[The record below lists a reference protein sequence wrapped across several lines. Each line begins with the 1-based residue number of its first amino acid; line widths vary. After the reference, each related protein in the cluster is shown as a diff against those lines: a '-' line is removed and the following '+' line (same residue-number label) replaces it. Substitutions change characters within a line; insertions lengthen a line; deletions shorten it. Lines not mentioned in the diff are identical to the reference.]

1 MQETSTVIMWPEKLK
16 VGSKSKRG
24 ESVLFLKCDL
34 KTYFILLDNQCFVSL
49 KDPHVR
55 VAGEPESVRA
65 AKERIM
71 AVLDTRVNQVVICL
85 LPVLSLLGSWTMTF
99 AFN

>member
-1 MQETSTVIMWPEKLK
+1 VFS
-16 VGSKSKRG
+16 
-24 ESVLFLKCDL
+24 
-34 KTYFILLDNQCFVSL
+34 

-71 AVLDTRVNQVVICL
+71 AVLDTRVKKIAFVVARCFIL
-85 LPVLSLLGSWTMTF
+85 IVLESLGLVTSTHLT
-99 AFN
+99 